1 MVLGVTRGAP
11 SGDIVQ
17 PFRIETQ
24 AVARQAGAPGRNGR
38 PHRPHTRIT
47 PLPVATLLGEL
58 AVLAALVGS
67 TLKVAGILTVQN
79 QGRRGRSACWLP
91 MRPPTVR
98 SAGYAQY
105 DPDALSESTGRSDWR
120 LAPVPRLI
128 GAGHLAFTLDQ
139 GPDNERHQGIAELC
153 GGSLA
158 ECAHSHFRRSD
169 QSQADFKLA
178 VSPGG
183 GGNPWRAGGMM
194 IERLPDPGPARVS
207 GAARDEAAEED
218 WCRAVILMGSC
229 TPEELVDDRLHPHDL
244 LYRLFHEDGVRVSEP
259 LALAHG
265 CRCSRDRVV
274 MMLRSFPR
282 GEIEALRIDDVVI
295 VTCEFCGARYDF
307 DDAALEGV
315 YQTH

>member
-24 AVARQAGAPGRNGR
+24 AVRGKLVRLGA
-38 PHRPHTRIT
+38 TVDRIVSHQDY

-67 TLKVAGILTVQN
+67 TLKVAGILTVQIK
-79 QGRRGRSACWLP
+79 GAGAIGMLVADATSDGAIR
-91 MRPPTVR
+91 
-98 SAGYAQY
+98 GYAQY

>member
-24 AVARQAGAPGRNGR
+24 AVRGKLVRLGA
-38 PHRPHTRIT
+38 TVDRIVSHQDY

-67 TLKVAGILTVQN
+67 TLKVAGILTVQIK
-79 QGRRGRSACWLP
+79 GAGAIGMLVADATSDGAIR
-91 MRPPTVR
+91 
-98 SAGYAQY
+98 GYAQY

-139 GPDNERHQGIAELC
+139 GPDNERPQGIAELC

-229 TPEELVDDRLHPHDL
+229 TPEELVDDRLHPHEIG
-244 LYRLFHEDGVRVSEP
+244 R
-259 LALAHG
+259 AH
-265 CRCSRDRVV
+265 V
-274 MMLRSFPR
+274 
-282 GEIEALRIDDVVI
+282 
-295 VTCEFCGARYDF
+295 
-307 DDAALEGV
+307 
-315 YQTH
+315 

>member
-1 MVLGVTRGAP
+1 MVPGVT
-11 SGDIVQ
+11 GDIVL

-24 AVARQAGAPGRNGR
+24 AVRGKLVRLGATVDRIVSRQDY
-38 PHRPHTRIT
+38 

-67 TLKVAGILTVQN
+67 ALKVEGILTVQIK
-79 QGRRGRSACWLP
+79 GEGAIGMLVADATSDGAIR
-91 MRPPTVR
+91 
-98 SAGYAQY
+98 GYAQY
-105 DPDALSESTGRSDWR
+105 DPDALSETAGRPDWR

-128 GAGHLAFTLDQ
+128 GAGHLAFTLDR
-139 GPDNERHQGIAELC
+139 GADNERYQGIAELC

-169 QSQADFKLA
+169 QSQAAFKLA
-178 VSPGG
+178 VTPGG
-183 GGNPWRAGGMM
+183 GGAWRAGGMM
-194 IERLPDPGPARVS
+194 IQRLPDPGPARVS
-207 GAARDEAAEED
+207 GAARDGATED
-218 WCRAVILMGSC
+218 DWRRAVTLMGSC
-229 TPEELVDDRLHPHDL
+229 APEELVDDGVHPHDL

-274 MMLRSFPR
+274 TMLRSFPR
-282 GEIEALRIDDVVI
+282 GEIEALRIDDAVI

-307 DDAALEGV
+307 DDDALDRV
-315 YQTH
+315 YRTH